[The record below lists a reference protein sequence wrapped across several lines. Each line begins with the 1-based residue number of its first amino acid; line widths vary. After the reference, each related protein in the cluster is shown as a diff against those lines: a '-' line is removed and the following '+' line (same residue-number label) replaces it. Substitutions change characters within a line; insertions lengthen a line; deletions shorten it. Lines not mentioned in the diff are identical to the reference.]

1 MTQNKLSPVSMTDSQ
16 TDDSTAHEA
25 VSSTRRALLRGVVA
39 GGLLLAG
46 GAARAA
52 TNNGKTL
59 RFGVIGPARA
69 PAAPT
74 GYALSRGYLLRELA
88 PLGFTEVRF
97 DMFQNGPDLN
107 EAFFSGTLD
116 VGIYGDT
123 PAVVARSQGLK
134 GRLIG
139 FEEIGL
145 ASWLL
150 TPRGG
155 VKSIK
160 ELEGKSVGVPL
171 GSYIHRYLLGVL
183 DGAGLT
189 GRTRVVH
196 MLGRDA
202 GAALEHGSLGAYAAQ
217 SDLGPTLAAAGYPV
231 IDRANDHPELLGS
244 SVIVA
249 SNDVLARAPQLPAAW
264 NRARRAALADIDR
277 DPQAYFNFHKQT
289 SGIAEDAIRIS
300 HPISNYPADP
310 LPASGIQILDGVK
323 RFLLNGKLIR
333 NDFALQQWQ
342 T

>member
-1 MTQNKLSPVSMTDSQ
+1 MTKDTRFDVSR
-16 TDDSTAHEA
+16 
-25 VSSTRRALLRGVVA
+25 TRRALLKGA
-39 GGLLLAG
+39 AASGLLLAG
-46 GAARAA
+46 SGVRAA
-52 TNNGKTL
+52 TGNGKTL

-74 GYALSRGYLLRELA
+74 GYALERGYLLRELA
-88 PLGFTEVRF
+88 PLGFKDVRF
-97 DMFQNGPDLN
+97 DMFSNGPDLN

-145 ASWLL
+145 AGWLL

-155 VKSIK
+155 VRSVKA
-160 ELEGKSVGVPL
+160 LDGKTVGVPL

-189 GRTRVVH
+189 GRVRVVH

-202 GAALEHGSLGAYAAQ
+202 GAALEHGSIGAYAAP
-217 SDLGPTLAAAGYPV
+217 SDLGPTLAALGYPV
-231 IDRANDHPELLGS
+231 IDKATQHPELLGS

-249 SNDVLARAPQLPAAW
+249 STNILGQAPDLPGAW

-277 DPQAYFNFHKQT
+277 DPLAYFDFHQRT
-289 SGIAEDAIRIS
+289 SGIPIETIKIS
-300 HPISNYPADP
+300 HPIANYPAEV
-310 LPASGIQILDGVK
+310 LPPPGIQLLDGVK
-323 RFLLNGKLIR
+323 RFLLGSRLIR

-342 T
+342 I

>member
-1 MTQNKLSPVSMTDSQ
+1 MTKDPRY
-16 TDDSTAHEA
+16 E
-25 VSSTRRALLRGVVA
+25 VSSTRRALLKGVAA

-46 GAARAA
+46 SGVHAASG
-52 TNNGKTL
+52 NGKTL

-74 GYALSRGYLLRELA
+74 GYALARGYLQRELA
-88 PLGFTEVRF
+88 PLGFRDVRF
-97 DMFQNGPDLN
+97 DMFLNGPDLN

-145 ASWLL
+145 AAWLL

-155 VKSIK
+155 VRSVK
-160 ELEGKSVGVPL
+160 ELDGKTVGVPL

-189 GRTRVVH
+189 GRTKVVH

-202 GAALEHGSLGAYAAQ
+202 GAALEHGAVGAYAAQ
-217 SDLGPTLAAAGYPV
+217 SDLAPTLAALGYPV
-231 IDRANDHPELLGS
+231 IDRATQHPELLGS

-249 SNDVLARAPQLPAAW
+249 STEVLTRAPDLPAAW

-277 DPQAYFNFHKQT
+277 DPAAYFDFHQRT
-289 SGIAEDAIRIS
+289 SGVTVDAIKIA
-300 HPISNYPADP
+300 HPISNYPAEA
-310 LPASGIQILDGVK
+310 LPPSGIQILDGVK
-323 RFLLNGKLIR
+323 RFLLSARLIR
-333 NDFALQQWQ
+333 NDFAVQQWQ
-342 T
+342 G

>member
-1 MTQNKLSPVSMTDSQ
+1 MTKNTRLDISR
-16 TDDSTAHEA
+16 
-25 VSSTRRALLRGVVA
+25 TRRALLKGVAA

-46 GAARAA
+46 SGVRAA
-52 TNNGKTL
+52 TGNGKTL

-74 GYALSRGYLLRELA
+74 GYALDRGYLLRELA
-88 PLGFTEVRF
+88 PLGFTNVRF
-97 DMFQNGPDLN
+97 DMFSNGPDLN

-134 GRLIG
+134 ARLIG

-145 ASWLL
+145 AAWLL

-155 VKSIK
+155 VANVKA
-160 ELEGKSVGVPL
+160 LEGKTVGVPL

-183 DGAGLT
+183 DNAGLN
-189 GRTRVVH
+189 GRVRVVH

-202 GAALEHGSLGAYAAQ
+202 GAALEHGAIGAYAAQ
-217 SDLGPTLAAAGYPV
+217 SDLGPTLAAQGYPV
-231 IDRANDHPELLGS
+231 IDKATQHPELLGS

-249 SNDVLARAPQLPAAW
+249 SNDLLNRAPDLPAAW
-264 NRARRAALADIDR
+264 NRARRSALADITR
-277 DPQAYFNFHKQT
+277 DPAAYFDFHQRT
-289 SGIAEDAIRIS
+289 SGIPIETIRIS
-300 HPISNYPADP
+300 HPIANYPVDAIP
-310 LPASGIQILDGVK
+310 PSGIQLLDGVK
-323 RFLLNGKLIR
+323 RFLLGGRLIR
-333 NDFALQQWQ
+333 NDFALQQWR

>member
-1 MTQNKLSPVSMTDSQ
+1 MTKDTRFDPY
-16 TDDSTAHEA
+16 A
-25 VSSTRRALLRGVVA
+25 VSPTRRTLLKGA
-39 GGLLLAG
+39 AASGLLLAAG
-46 GAARAA
+46 GVRAA
-52 TNNGKTL
+52 TSANTTL

-74 GYALSRGYLLRELA
+74 GYALERGYLLRELA
-88 PLGFTEVRF
+88 PLGIKDVRF
-97 DMFQNGPDLN
+97 DMFSNGPDLN

-116 VGIYGDT
+116 LGIYGDT

-134 GRLIG
+134 ARLIG

-145 ASWLL
+145 AAWLL

-155 VKSIK
+155 VRSVK
-160 ELEGKSVGVPL
+160 ELEGKTVGVPL

-202 GAALEHGSLGAYAAQ
+202 GAALEHGSIGAYAAQ
-217 SDLGPTLAAAGYPV
+217 SDLGPTLAAQGYPV
-231 IDRANDHPELLGS
+231 IDRAQQHPELLGS

-249 SNDVLARAPQLPAAW
+249 STNLLGRAPDLPNAW

-277 DPQAYFNFHKQT
+277 DPAAYFDFHQRT
-289 SGIAEDAIRIS
+289 SGIPLDTLKIS
-300 HPISNYPADP
+300 HPITNYPAAA
-310 LPASGIQILDGVK
+310 LPGSGIQLLEGVK
-323 RFLLNGKLIR
+323 RFLLGGRLIR

-342 T
+342 A

>member
-1 MTQNKLSPVSMTDSQ
+1 MTKDTRLNVSR
-16 TDDSTAHEA
+16 
-25 VSSTRRALLRGVVA
+25 TRRTLLKSAAA

-46 GAARAA
+46 NGVRAA
-52 TNNGKTL
+52 SGNGKTL

-74 GYALSRGYLLRELA
+74 GYALDRGYLLRELA
-88 PLGFTEVRF
+88 PLGFNNVRF
-97 DMFQNGPDLN
+97 DMFSNGPDLN

-134 GRLIG
+134 ARLIG

-145 ASWLL
+145 AAWLL

-155 VKSIK
+155 AANVKA
-160 ELEGKSVGVPL
+160 LEGKTVGVPL

-183 DGAGLT
+183 NGAGLT
-189 GRTRVVH
+189 GRVRVVH

-202 GAALEHGSLGAYAAQ
+202 GAALEHGSIGAYAAQ
-217 SDLGPTLAAAGYPV
+217 SDLGPTLAALGYPV
-231 IDRANDHPELLGS
+231 IDKANQHPELLGS
-244 SVIVA
+244 SVIVS
-249 SNDVLARAPQLPAAW
+249 SNDLLSRAPELPAAW

-277 DPQAYFNFHKQT
+277 DPAAYFDFHQRT
-289 SGIAEDAIRIS
+289 SGIPIETIKIS
-300 HPISNYPADP
+300 HPIANYPVEAFP
-310 LPASGIQILDGVK
+310 PSGIQLLDGVK
-323 RFLLNGKLIR
+323 RFLLGGRLIR